1 MPDYGTC
8 TQCGKEI
15 DPHVGYSNAGGVNER
30 LCLPCQFP
38 GAAHKQRKA
47 IDGVVIHR
55 KQASGISLA
64 FAPVGRIS
72 MWLGE
77 LVRRSR
83 VANEAYATRPVESSR
98 P

>member
-15 DPHVGYSNAGGVNER
+15 DPHVGYSNVGGVNER

-55 KQASGISLA
+55 KQASSHQHVARGTRTQVSR
-64 FAPVGRIS
+64 GQ
-72 MWLGE
+72 
-77 LVRRSR
+77 RSIR
-83 VANEAYATRPVESSR
+83 DSTG
-98 P
+98 